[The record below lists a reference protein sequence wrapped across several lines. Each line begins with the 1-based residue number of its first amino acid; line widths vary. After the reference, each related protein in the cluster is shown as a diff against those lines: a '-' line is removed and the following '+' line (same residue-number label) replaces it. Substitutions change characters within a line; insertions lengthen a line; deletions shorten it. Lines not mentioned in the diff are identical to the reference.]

1 MYSRNTNVDRGPRR
15 TMGIEVHRYSSHP
28 TLNSKVLVLSK
39 SKKGKLLTFLALT
52 IVPIVIIF
60 KIGCAPV
67 QGDINDIIQVDK
79 NDTIQIDKNDTRYQR
94 DLSEYRNV
102 SSDDDEFLTR
112 LQVDKNDKNDTI
124 QVDKIDTIPGD
135 INDTIKGDINDTIQG
150 DVNDT
155 CYRRDLSKYRTV
167 SRNDEFRTRLP
178 SGKLTDTDCLTFHCT
193 TSESC
198 NNYLPT
204 NYDGPDPP
212 CCPSILRDMA
222 RIFDDTMCDLGL
234 DYVTAFGTLLGLVRS
249 DRLIPWTSDNDY
261 IVLPNSMNAMVDLWD
276 ANATGM
282 SLIFQGIPRLCAT
295 SKFAKGKLQRW
306 NMAAKS
312 QELCFAGSPYIDLYV
327 STKMSDILTF
337 MPISP
342 CIYKVSDI
350 WPSNR
355 VKVYN
360 KTFYQN
366 YPAKPEQVLI
376 KNYGKDWKTPE
387 SNKNG
392 HGQSTCSYRT
402 QPVVRGMMRDHV
414 VRDIRWE
421 PSDE

>member
-1 MYSRNTNVDRGPRR
+1 MNSQNTNVDRGPRR

-79 NDTIQIDKNDTRYQR
+79 NDTIQVY
-94 DLSEYRNV
+94 
-102 SSDDDEFLTR
+102 
-112 LQVDKNDKNDTI
+112 KNDKNDTI
-124 QVDKIDTIPGD
+124 QVDKNDTIPGD
-135 INDTIKGDINDTIQG
+135 INDTIKGDIKDTIQG

-155 CYRRDLSKYRTV
+155 CYRRDLSKYPTV

-234 DYVTAFGTLLGLVRS
+234 DYVTAFGMLLGLVRS

-295 SKFAKGKLQRW
+295 SKFAEGKLQRW
-306 NMAAKS
+306 NMTAKS

-327 STKMSDILTF
+327 STKMSDLLTF
-337 MPISP
+337 MPIVP
-342 CIYKVSDI
+342 CIYKMSEI

-387 SNKNG
+387 SDKNG
-392 HGQSTCSYRT
+392 HGQSTCSLG
-402 QPVVRGMMRDHV
+402 QQSVVRG
-414 VRDIRWE
+414 IRWE